1 MYFLF
6 DVLEPYA
13 VRDGLRPKKRLWER
27 RTAMNRLVLG
37 ALAAV
42 LGYAPGASAQ
52 GYPARQITLVVPVSP
67 GGPTDAIARILAERM
82 RVSLG
87 QPVVVENVT
96 GAAGNVGVGRV
107 ARAASDGYTIG
118 IGLTST
124 HVFNDIIYPLPYSAL
139 SDFAPIALVA
149 TNPQFIV
156 SKSAVPARDLRE
168 LIAWL
173 KASPDTATMATI
185 GPGSPAHIAGVLFQK
200 ITGTRFQF
208 VPYRG
213 GAPGMQDLLAGQI
226 DLMIPQPS
234 IALPHIQSGKIRAY
248 AVTARTRLASAPD
261 IPTVDE
267 AGAPELYVDIW
278 HGLWAPKAAPP
289 AVLAKLNAAVVDSLA
304 DKEVRR
310 RFAEMAQEIPP
321 REQQAP
327 EALAAFQKA
336 EIEKWRPIIRAA
348 NITPE

>member
-1 MYFLF
+1 
-6 DVLEPYA
+6 
-13 VRDGLRPKKRLWER
+13 
-27 RTAMNRLVLG
+27 MNRLVFT
-37 ALAAV
+37 ALVAI
-42 LGYAPGASAQ
+42 LGYAPGSSHAQ
-52 GYPARQITLVVPVSP
+52 GYPTRPVPMVVPVSP

-87 QPVVVENVT
+87 QPVVIENVT
-96 GAAGNVGVGRV
+96 GAAGNVGIGRV
-107 ARAASDGYTIG
+107 ARAAPDGYTIG

-124 HVFNDIIYPLPYSAL
+124 HVFNGLIYPLPFDVL
-139 SDFAPIALVA
+139 RDFAPIALVA

-156 SKSAVPARDLRE
+156 SKNAVPARDLRG

-185 GPGSPAHIAGVLFQK
+185 GPGSPAHIAGVLFQN

-234 IALPHIQSGKIRAY
+234 IALPQIQAGKIRAY
-248 AVTARTRLASAPD
+248 AVTARARLASAPD
-261 IPTVDE
+261 LPTVDE
-267 AGAPELYVDIW
+267 AGAPGLYVDIW
-278 HGLWAPKAAPP
+278 HGLWAPRATPP
-289 AVLAKLNAAVVDSLA
+289 ALLAKLNAAVVDSLA
-304 DKEVRR
+304 DTEVRR
-310 RFAEMAQEIPP
+310 RFAEMAQEIPS
-321 REQQAP
+321 REQQTSQ
-327 EALAAFQKA
+327 ALGVFQKA
-336 EIEKWRPIIRAA
+336 EMDKWRPIVKAA